1 MEKKEQYKKLL
12 SFLTSLLIVALQ
24 TGIFAYVWYNA
35 YGDIGANYFVRG
47 NYIIIALYAVMIV
60 FFNRIYSGFG
70 VGYLRLFEVVYC
82 QVLSIICVNVLTY
95 FQLSLIGRWQFMTN
109 ITPMAIMTVV
119 DIAVSLAWV
128 CFAKWG
134 YNKLYPPRKM
144 LLVYGEYS
152 PDSLLRKIS
161 SREDKYAI
169 EETISIDQDIEV
181 IEEKILKYHNVVMTD
196 IPAELRNRILKFCF
210 RNDIRCYCVPKISD
224 IMIQSAENFRLF
236 DTTLLVF
243 RNIGLTVEQQI
254 LKRLFDL
261 VFALILS
268 IVTLPVMAIIA
279 LCIKLYDGG
288 PVFFTQDRL
297 TKDGKIFKVIKFR
310 SMCVQQENREYTM
323 TRKNDDRVTPVGKI
337 LRAIHFDE
345 LPQIYNILK
354 GEMSFVGPRPECPKL
369 AAEYSQIV
377 PQFDYRLK
385 VKAGLTGFAQVY
397 GKYNTTPY
405 DKLKLDL
412 TYIERYSFLLDL
424 KLILLT
430 IKILFQKENTEGI
443 DDWQTSAATKDN
455 LEKLK
460 QK

>member
-12 SFLTSLLIVALQ
+12 SFLTSLLIVALH
-24 TGIFAYVWYNA
+24 TGIFAYVWYRC
-35 YGDIGANYFVRG
+35 YGEEGANYFVRG
-47 NYIIIALYAVMIV
+47 NYIIIALYALVIT
-60 FFNRIYSGFG
+60 FFNKIYSGFG
-70 VGYLRLFEVVYC
+70 VGYLRLFEIIYC
-82 QVLSIICVNVLTY
+82 QVLSVICANVVTY
-95 FQLSLIGRWQFMTN
+95 FQLCLIGRWQFMTHV
-109 ITPMAIMTVV
+109 TPILIMTVV
-119 DIAVSLAWV
+119 DLAVSLVWV
-128 CFAKWG
+128 FFAKWG

-152 PDSLLRKIS
+152 PDSLLRKIT

-169 EETISIDQDIEV
+169 EETISIDCDLAEIEA
-181 IEEKILKYHNVVMTD
+181 KILKYHNVVMTD
-196 IPAELRNRILKFCF
+196 IPADLRNRILKFCF

-224 IMIQSAENFRLF
+224 IMIQSAETFHLF

-243 RNIGLTVEQQI
+243 RNIGLTVEQQV

-261 VFALILS
+261 IFALLLT
-268 IVTLPVMAIIA
+268 VLTLPLMLFIAI
-279 LCIKLYDGG
+279 CIKVYDGG
-288 PVFFTQDRL
+288 PVFFTQERL
-297 TKDGKIFKVIKFR
+297 TKDGKVFKVIKFR
-310 SMCVQQENREYTM
+310 SMRVHQENREYTL
-323 TRKNDDRVTPVGKI
+323 TRKHDDRVTPVGKI

-354 GEMSFVGPRPECPKL
+354 GDMSFVGPRPECPKL
-369 AAEYSQIV
+369 AAEYSRIV
-377 PQFDYRLK
+377 PQFDFRLK

-412 TYIERYSFLLDL
+412 TYIERYSFLLDM

-430 IKILFQKENTEGI
+430 FKILFQKENTEGI
-443 DDWQTSAATKDN
+443 DDWQTSAATREN